1 MRVRVQ
7 VRNGRLA
14 MVANLGFWTQ
24 AAVTKKSLI
33 ENINDHLA
41 DPGHNNG
48 ARWAPACHVR
58 AAGAGPAVCLPLG
71 HHLCWAA

>member
-1 MRVRVQ
+1 MLQ

-24 AAVTKKSLI
+24 AAVTKKGPLQ
-33 ENINDHLA
+33 NIQDHLA

-48 ARWAPACHVR
+48 AARPA
-58 AAGAGPAVCLPLG
+58 
-71 HHLCWAA
+71 